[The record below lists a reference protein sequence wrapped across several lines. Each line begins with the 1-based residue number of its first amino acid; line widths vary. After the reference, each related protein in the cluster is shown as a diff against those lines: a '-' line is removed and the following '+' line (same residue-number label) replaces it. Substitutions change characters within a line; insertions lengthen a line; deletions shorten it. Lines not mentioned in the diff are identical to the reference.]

1 MYKGTGGVFPLI
13 SSQFRLGP
21 LAAPGLE
28 FHVQRADSIDKD
40 HQDQGIQG
48 LVQVTQS
55 PSDGDD
61 RQVDQVGVKTGA
73 AHLTDQRDAEEPSRK
88 ARAVEQRKQE
98 QSV

>member
-1 MYKGTGGVFPLI
+1 MYQANKIAEQKQLSPLLPGH
-13 SSQFRLGP
+13 FCLGP

-55 PSDGDD
+55 PGDGDN
-61 RQVDQVGVKTGA
+61 RQVDQVGVKA
-73 AHLTDQRDAEEPSRK
+73 CPAHLANQRNTEEPSRK
-88 ARAVEQRKQE
+88 ARTIQQ
-98 QSV
+98 

>member
-1 MYKGTGGVFPLI
+1 MYKGTGDVFPLI

-73 AHLTDQRDAEEPSRK
+73 AHLADQRDTEEPSRK
-88 ARAVEQRKQE
+88 ARTIQQ
-98 QSV
+98 